1 MNGLTQLLYTIV
13 PWLLGLS
20 AFATVVAL
28 LATIKHALDMRR
40 ASFFILRQRSR
51 RKFRNSLAMT
61 MLFTVLTAGILFSPQ
76 PRPETGDDVAHPA
89 ATDSIS
95 PTPVRAVNSASIP
108 RVTMRPT
115 MTPTA
120 AQSQALSP
128 TAPFIPT
135 NTPTYSPTPTPS
147 STTTP
152 SVTPTPTITP
162 TPSPTVPVLE
172 AILTPVTPFATL
184 AAPAELSE
192 LTVSAGIQL
201 SGSPIDPGTE
211 FEEGRKALYVAF
223 DYDRMAN
230 GLLWRH
236 IWFRDG
242 ALIGGETRIW
252 EWGRRG
258 RTYFFLRPTGGFPA
272 GQYEVRLLVDD
283 EVVQTARF
291 TVINQ

>member
-1 MNGLTQLLYTIV
+1 MNGLTQFLYTIV

-20 AFATVVAL
+20 GFATMVAL
-28 LATIKHALDMRR
+28 LTTIKHALDMRR

-61 MLFTVLTAGILFSPQ
+61 ALFTILTAGIFFSPQ
-76 PRPETGDDVAHPA
+76 TRPETADDIVHPV

-95 PTPVRAVNSASIP
+95 PTPVRAVDSASVP
-108 RVTMRPT
+108 RVTMPPT
-115 MTPTA
+115 VTPTA
-120 AQSQALSP
+120 AQSQGPSP
-128 TAPFIPT
+128 TVPFIPT
-135 NTPTYSPTPTPS
+135 STPTYSPTPTPS
-147 STTTP
+147 STVTP
-152 SVTPTPTITP
+152 SVTPTPTTTP

-184 AAPAELSE
+184 AAPAELSG
-192 LTVSAGIQL
+192 LTVSAGIQV
-201 SGSPIDPGTE
+201 SGAPINPGTE
-211 FEEGRKALYVAF
+211 FEEGRRALYVAF
-223 DYDRMAN
+223 DYDRMVN

-236 IWFRDG
+236 IWFREG

-272 GQYEVRLLVDD
+272 GQYEVRLLLED